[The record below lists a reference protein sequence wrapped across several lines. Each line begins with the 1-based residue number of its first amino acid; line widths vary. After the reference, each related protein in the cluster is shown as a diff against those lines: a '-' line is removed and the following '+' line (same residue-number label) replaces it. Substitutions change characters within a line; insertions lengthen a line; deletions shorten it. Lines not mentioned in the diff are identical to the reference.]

1 MTKYVVSQIQM
12 TEEIVDLVNNTPY
25 PEAKPAIYEAYRDA
39 LMGWD
44 FIQANG
50 SVQSTLDYYTQV
62 MEVEAESLDH
72 VFHLTNVWNDE
83 SKVERLGR
91 CRSTSVG
98 DLILDTE
105 TDNLYMVDTFGFRN
119 VATGEEA

>member
-12 TEEIVDLVNNTPY
+12 TDEIVDLVNNTPY

-72 VFHLTNVWNDE
+72 VYHLTNVWNDE

-91 CRSTSVG
+91 CRSTSIG

-105 TDNLYMVDTFGFRN
+105 TDTLYMVDTFGFRN

>member
-1 MTKYVVSQIQM
+1 MTKYVVSQIVR
-12 TEEIVDLVNNTPY
+12 EVNDAN
-25 PEAKPAIYEAYRDA
+25 PAILEAYRDA
-39 LMGWD
+39 KMGWD

-50 SVQSTLDYYTQV
+50 SVQSTLDYYTPA
-62 MEVEAESLDH
+62 MNVEAESLDH
-72 VFHLTNVWNDE
+72 VFHLTNAWNDE
-83 SKVERLGR
+83 SKVERLAP

-119 VATGEEA
+119 VATGYEV